1 MNIFS
6 VDFSHAELNFLRQA
20 LETIPIQGRDA
31 KFCASIQIKLEQELE
46 EITKMLKAEEEAKI
60 LADSREQAEK
70 DEMKNYLLQIKEMEK
85 INFEDLIKILFNLF
99 RIYIP
104 KFKPD
109 FEQKTISEEKSTL

>member
-46 EITKMLKAEEEAKI
+46 EITRMLKAEEESKM
-60 LADSREQAEK
+60 LG
-70 DEMKNYLLQIKEMEK
+70 LQQMVQHEEEK
-85 INFEDLIKILFNLF
+85 I
-99 RIYIP
+99 
-104 KFKPD
+104 
-109 FEQKTISEEKSTL
+109 STRKKQ